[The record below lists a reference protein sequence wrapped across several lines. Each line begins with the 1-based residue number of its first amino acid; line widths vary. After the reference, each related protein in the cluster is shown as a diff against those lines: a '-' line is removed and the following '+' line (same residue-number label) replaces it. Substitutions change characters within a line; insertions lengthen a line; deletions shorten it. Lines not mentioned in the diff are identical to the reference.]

1 MNIQANV
8 AWIGVVR
15 HTIKSGNSLLITVCA
30 FMAFEV
36 YKMIVT
42 TMG

>member
-8 AWIGVVR
+8 ARMSVVR
-15 HTIKSGNSLLITVCA
+15 HTVKSGNSSLITVCA